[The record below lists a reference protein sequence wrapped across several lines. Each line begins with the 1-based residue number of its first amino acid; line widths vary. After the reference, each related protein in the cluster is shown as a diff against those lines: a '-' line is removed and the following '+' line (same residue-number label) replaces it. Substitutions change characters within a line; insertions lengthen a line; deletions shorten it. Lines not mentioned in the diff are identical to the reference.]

1 MENLNSGHNIESC
14 MSKHSMQNLYEMRAN
29 NMLCDGTITLDNDI
43 VLNVHRP
50 ILCACSDYFKCVKIK
65 IKTQINNLL
74 NVYRIAFKYPS
85 L

>member
-29 NMLCDGTITLDNDI
+29 NMLCDGTITLDDDV

-50 ILCACSDYFKCVKIK
+50 ILCACSDYFKCVK
-65 IKTQINNLL
+65 TINFLAIEISIRDRKSNKL
-74 NVYRIAFKYPS
+74 
-85 L
+85 